1 MSLKIPPTK
10 NYHCFHGGNRLHFYC
25 FPLQENFQKPQSEQG
40 LWLLVSTV
48 GTISADMSPEIHK
61 HLSGPSCFSHQIG
74 CTLVCFSGL
83 SLPCSTTE
91 AFPIRI
97 HGAEVLGPAMDS
109 SGGGGLGKPPLPA
122 TGALG
127 RWPCR
132 SCRGSRG
139 LVGRA
144 AGVGWEREHSS
155 SWWQELARQ
164 RPCSRPSAVRLL
176 CL

>member
-109 SGGGGLGKPPLPA
+109 SVAGGVLASLPSQPRGPWDAGPAGAAGGAEGLWGGL
-122 TGALG
+122 
-127 RWPCR
+127 
-132 SCRGSRG
+132 
-139 LVGRA
+139 LV
-144 AGVGWEREHSS
+144 
-155 SWWQELARQ
+155 
-164 RPCSRPSAVRLL
+164 
-176 CL
+176 

>member
-10 NYHCFHGGNRLHFYC
+10 NYHCFHRGNRLHFYC

-61 HLSGPSCFSHQIG
+61 HLSGPSCFSHQKG
-74 CTLVCFSGL
+74 CILESVS
-83 SLPCSTTE
+83 P
-91 AFPIRI
+91 AFPSLAQQPRPSLSEFMGQRCWVQPWT
-97 HGAEVLGPAMDS
+97 HR
-109 SGGGGLGKPPLPA
+109 GGLGKPPLPV